1 MMIGIPTPTMQ
12 KTDEYRKDSTLGT
25 SAGFSTRFITTSEV
39 EMREQLDREA
49 KSAYERAYL
58 ITTVFCFSFGALILL
73 IVLASL
79 IADDDFVNAVLS
91 LFGV

>member
-1 MMIGIPTPTMQ
+1 MIGIPTRVMRT
-12 KTDEYRKDSTLGT
+12 TDESRNDSMIGMGT
-25 SAGFSTRFITTSEV
+25 GFSTRFITTSEV
-39 EMREQLDREA
+39 EMREQRDREA

-58 ITTVFCFSFGALILL
+58 ITTVFCFSLGALILL
-73 IVLASL
+73 IVAASL